1 MNDSIDASLLREVL
15 ASLPAAR
22 FSFAYGSGAIPQNG
36 VISRNRMLDFVVAV
50 DRAEQWHRE
59 NMVVRG
65 NSFHYSNLM
74 RFLGPQAV
82 ASVQQSA
89 LGARVYYNTLVPWKN
104 GRVFKYGVI
113 TFSDL
118 MEDLKE
124 WQTLYVSGRMH
135 KPIKIIK
142 ADKDIETANERNIEN
157 AACAALL
164 TLPERFDE
172 TKFYERV
179 ASLSYLGDPRLSV
192 RAEDP
197 NKICKIVSSNREAFR
212 RLYAPALQRL
222 KTVVYW
228 DSSGSGATQDMQA
241 DAREALLKRLP
252 GTFVHKMHAVLAE
265 KELQHTTRSRR
276 LLRSTTV
283 MKRLVARAV
292 AAKGNEYC
300 QKALT
305 GALCQTVRQS
315 STAQMLK
322 GVLTAGVVRST
333 KYALSKLQKG
343 AFFVKV

>member
-1 MNDSIDASLLREVL
+1 
-15 ASLPAAR
+15 
-22 FSFAYGSGAIPQNG
+22 
-36 VISRNRMLDFVVAV
+36 
-50 DRAEQWHRE
+50 
-59 NMVVRG
+59 
-65 NSFHYSNLM
+65 
-74 RFLGPQAV
+74 
-82 ASVQQSA
+82 
-89 LGARVYYNTLVPWKN
+89 
-104 GRVFKYGVI
+104 
-113 TFSDL
+113 
-118 MEDLKE
+118 
-124 WQTLYVSGRMH
+124 
-135 KPIKIIK
+135 
-142 ADKDIETANERNIEN
+142 
-157 AACAALL
+157 
-164 TLPERFDE
+164 
-172 TKFYERV
+172 
-179 ASLSYLGDPRLSV
+179 
-192 RAEDP
+192 
-197 NKICKIVSSNREAFR
+197 
-212 RLYAPALQRL
+212 
-222 KTVVYW
+222 
-228 DSSGSGATQDMQA
+228 MQA